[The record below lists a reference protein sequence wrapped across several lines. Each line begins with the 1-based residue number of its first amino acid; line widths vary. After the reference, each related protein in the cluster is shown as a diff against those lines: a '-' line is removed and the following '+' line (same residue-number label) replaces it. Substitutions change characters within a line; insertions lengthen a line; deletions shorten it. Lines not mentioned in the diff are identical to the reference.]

1 MKSAY
6 PLTCAAL
13 LLPQISVIANIQ
25 LPAVISDHMVLQQG
39 VSAPIWGWADAGE
52 EVRISVRTESGT
64 GANAPIQT
72 HNAKADSEGK
82 WKISLGK
89 LSVGEPL
96 EIEIQGN
103 NSITIKDI
111 LDKLPR
117 RYTLEIYDQKCQE
130 VYQHIY
136 ESYSGLGQ

>member
-52 EVRISVRTESGT
+52 EVRISVRTESGN
-64 GANAPIQT
+64 GANAPEQI
-72 HNAKADSEGK
+72 HNAKADSEGN
-82 WKISLGK
+82 GK
-89 LSVGEPL
+89 LALENFRSVSRL
-96 EIEIQGN
+96 K
-103 NSITIKDI
+103 SKFRATIRSRSKI
-111 LDKLPR
+111 F
-117 RYTLEIYDQKCQE
+117 
-130 VYQHIY
+130 
-136 ESYSGLGQ
+136 S